1 MGSGFK
7 TFTTASVLTASDVNN
22 FLMEQTVMSFAST
35 GARDTQITAP
45 EQGMVAYV
53 RSGDSSEGFYTRNAT
68 SWRKGPGWNAP
79 WGVVGV
85 GIKTSNQTGI
95 TTAVDISQLSVTWT
109 AVANRY
115 YRTSVIIPVWSQ
127 NVSPGIVNLTIT
139 DATPTTKQ
147 SINLQAAGATDVN
160 IQGFVIESN
169 IAAGS
174 TTRKVRM
181 LTTGGSGT
189 ITANSNNAPTIIVE
203 DIGPSG
209 VPV

>member
-1 MGSGFK
+1 
-7 TFTTASVLTASDVNN
+7 
-22 FLMEQTVMSFAST
+22 
-35 GARDTQITAP
+35 
-45 EQGMVAYV
+45 
-53 RSGDSSEGFYTRNAT
+53 
-68 SWRKGPGWNAP
+68 
-79 WGVVGV
+79 
-85 GIKTSNQTGI
+85 
-95 TTAVDISQLSVTWT
+95 VTWT